1 MTRPSHAL
9 AGALLLGFSFASPSL
24 AADFD
29 GAGKKRA
36 APAGTC
42 RAAGNASYSVRAGDD
57 LRNVLSNWTRTAG
70 WTLVWN
76 SSYDFQIAGNASFQ
90 RNFVDA
96 AGELLTAMQEARP
109 SPVGDIYRANCV
121 IVISDGLSANR

>member
-9 AGALLLGFSFASPSL
+9 AVALLLGFSFASPSL

-42 RAAGNASYSVRAGDD
+42 R
-57 LRNVLSNWTRTAG
+57 
-70 WTLVWN
+70 
-76 SSYDFQIAGNASFQ
+76 
-90 RNFVDA
+90 A

>member
-9 AGALLLGFSFASPSL
+9 AVALLLGFSFASPSL

-29 GAGKKRA
+29 G
-36 APAGTC
+36 
-42 RAAGNASYSVRAGDD
+42 AGNASYSVRAGDD
-57 LRNVLSNWTRTAG
+57 LRNVLSNWTRAAG